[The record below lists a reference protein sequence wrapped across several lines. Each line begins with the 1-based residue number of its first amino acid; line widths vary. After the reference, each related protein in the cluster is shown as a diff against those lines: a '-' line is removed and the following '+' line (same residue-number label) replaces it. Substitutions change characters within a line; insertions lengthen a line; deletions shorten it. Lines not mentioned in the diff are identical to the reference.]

1 MKPPVI
7 LLADYTLSLHHSK
20 IPELSMVTSE
30 ENPDNS
36 LAKLFSEIYSLKYLR
51 NKTRHDQKKELR
63 NSTTLHASIQQ
74 IKDKIKIKMNT

>member
-1 MKPPVI
+1 
-7 LLADYTLSLHHSK
+7 
-20 IPELSMVTSE
+20 MVTSE

-74 IKDKIKIKMNT
+74 TAEKHDQFLHWFNYKMLPSLAP